1 MINIDSLGLA
11 PPQVMDNTSSGKLA
25 RVAEEIAGKM
35 KIPFGHARIDAG
47 DADSSSF
54 LNRKIPSVT
63 IHGMSNE
70 WPKVLHTTDDRAT
83 RVNPLSVYLGYRL
96 ALALVTFVDASPCDA
111 YR

>member
-35 KIPFGHARIDAG
+35 KIPFAHARIDSG

-54 LNRKIPSVT
+54 LNRKIPSLT

-70 WPKVLHTTDDRAT
+70 WPKVLRRLSISAT
-83 RVNPLSVYLGYRL
+83 F
-96 ALALVTFVDASPCDA
+96 FVKRISLPNCPPGVVSS
-111 YR
+111 RE

>member
-11 PPQVMDNTSSGKLA
+11 PPQVMDNTSSAMLA

-35 KIPFGHARIDAG
+35 KIPFVHARIDAG

-70 WPKVLHTTDDRAT
+70 WREGLHTTKDRGA

-96 ALALVTFVDASPCDA
+96 PPALVAPVGGAPS
-111 YR
+111 RGLQ